1 MSLSNIFF
9 AKDQR
14 SLKAKNNITISFITK
29 FISIAIS
36 FIVVPLT
43 LNYVGSEEYGL
54 WIAISS
60 IINWFAFFDVGLG
73 NGLRNKLAEAIAL
86 KKYNL
91 ARVYVS
97 SVYFII
103 SIISFF
109 LFLGFLLIAYILPWN
124 VVLNTNILTNNELFN
139 IVCTVFFLFCFGFIL
154 KLISSILAAQ
164 QRYALNDIMGVSS
177 QFLGFIGL
185 YFLVN
190 FTEGSLFNLC
200 FVYGVKT
207 IIIMS
212 ISTILLFSNSLK
224 NLKPSIK
231 LVEFKRVTPLLKL
244 SAEFFFNQILF
255 LLFTKSSLMLVIQF
269 FGPEDVTVYSLAFR
283 YSTIIS
289 MGYIMI
295 LNPYLSAFTEAYT
308 MKEFDWIKST
318 IKKIQII
325 WFCSSILGAISFF
338 IYTWFFK
345 IWVGDHITVPST
357 LMIVLILSAI
367 INMWSNTYTLFLNA
381 IGKIR
386 LQSYILILNSILF
399 VPLFYTF
406 YSFDYGLPSIVFSQ
420 LILYSLS
427 AIIFTFQYY
436 KVISS
441 NALGIWG
448 K

>member
-1 MSLSNIFF
+1 
-9 AKDQR
+9 
-14 SLKAKNNITISFITK
+14 
-29 FISIAIS
+29 
-36 FIVVPLT
+36 
-43 LNYVGSEEYGL
+43 
-54 WIAISS
+54 
-60 IINWFAFFDVGLG
+60 
-73 NGLRNKLAEAIAL
+73 
-86 KKYNL
+86 
-91 ARVYVS
+91 
-97 SVYFII
+97 
-103 SIISFF
+103 
-109 LFLGFLLIAYILPWN
+109 
-124 VVLNTNILTNNELFN
+124 
-139 IVCTVFFLFCFGFIL
+139 
-154 KLISSILAAQ
+154 
-164 QRYALNDIMGVSS
+164 
-177 QFLGFIGL
+177 
-185 YFLVN
+185 
-190 FTEGSLFNLC
+190 
-200 FVYGVKT
+200 
-207 IIIMS
+207 
-212 ISTILLFSNSLK
+212 
-224 NLKPSIK
+224 
-231 LVEFKRVTPLLKL
+231 